1 MNNIIKM
8 LIQFN
13 DNFFQF
19 GLTSLFLEGD
29 NEDLS

>member
-19 GLTSLFLEGD
+19 GLSLFLEGD